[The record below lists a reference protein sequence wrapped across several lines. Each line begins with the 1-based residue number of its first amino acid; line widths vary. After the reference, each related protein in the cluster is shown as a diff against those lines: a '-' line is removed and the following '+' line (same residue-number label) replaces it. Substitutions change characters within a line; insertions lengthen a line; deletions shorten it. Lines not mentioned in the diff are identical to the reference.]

1 MNFEEMSNA
10 YQKAQQSHKDVWK
23 DTNSTSEYREG
34 DYPTRDYAKKI
45 ISASYSPSTPKEV
58 DYAIVKLDG
67 GYLVARSRNLGSLD
81 YEVICTCTSHF
92 EAREIVKALNK

>member
-1 MNFEEMSNA
+1 MDFEEMSNA
-10 YQKAQQSHKDVWK
+10 YQRAQQSHKDVWK
-23 DTNSTSEYREG
+23 EVNPPSAYREG

-45 ISASYSPSTPKEV
+45 INAAYSSSIPKEV

-92 EAREIVKALNK
+92 EAKEIVKALNK